1 MPPLS
6 RKRLDLA
13 PFATTPQKK
22 QRGKERHPR
31 LRVGPV
37 NMKLSLQFSH
47 SRRGIVAK
55 AQLAAIAENPMAI

>member
-37 NMKLSLQFSH
+37 DVKFSLQFSH
-47 SRRGIVAK
+47 SRREIVAN
-55 AQLAAIAENPMAI
+55 AQLAAIAESRMAI